1 MLCCKKKVC
10 NIMDKLPYLE
20 ESIGKRI
27 SEIDSKI
34 RDLKSERYA
43 LERLLLDARKENVEN
58 TEAVRRNSGTRILVE
73 NSIMKTLRRSLTP
86 VSNRDLYQNAKLMVF
101 DLKEN
106 TFRSHIKRMKDA
118 GKIVPK
124 GKRWVLPEAEGGDF

>member
-1 MLCCKKKVC
+1 
-10 NIMDKLPYLE
+10 
-20 ESIGKRI
+20 
-27 SEIDSKI
+27 
-34 RDLKSERYA
+34 
-43 LERLLLDARKENVEN
+43 
-58 TEAVRRNSGTRILVE
+58 
-73 NSIMKTLRRSLTP
+73 
-86 VSNRDLYQNAKLMVF
+86 MVF

>member
-1 MLCCKKKVC
+1 
-10 NIMDKLPYLE
+10 MDRLPYLE
-20 ESIGKRI
+20 ESISKKI
-27 SEIDSKI
+27 SQIDNKI
-34 RDLKSERYA
+34 RDLKSERLA
-43 LERLLLDARKENVEN
+43 LERLLLDTRKENVQN

-73 NSIMKTLRRSLTP
+73 HSIMKTLRRSSTP
-86 VSNRDLYQNAKLMVF
+86 VSNRELYQNAKVTVF

-124 GKRWVLPEAEGGDF
+124 WKRWALPEAEGGES

>member
-1 MLCCKKKVC
+1 
-10 NIMDKLPYLE
+10 MDKLPYLE